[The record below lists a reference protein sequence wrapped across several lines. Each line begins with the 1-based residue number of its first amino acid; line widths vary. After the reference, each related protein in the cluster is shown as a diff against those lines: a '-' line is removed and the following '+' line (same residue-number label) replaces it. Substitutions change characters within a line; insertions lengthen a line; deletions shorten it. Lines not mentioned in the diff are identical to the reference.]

1 MPLRRALSLRIA
13 SLLVV
18 LLGITLGYFF
28 LQRNFS
34 TPTNHSESILVRIP
48 KGAGL
53 FGIARILKE
62 HQVVPHTWSFITNV
76 IFRFDAKNL
85 KAGEYEIKP
94 HATPKDVYGLMRSGH
109 TYKRRITIIEGLK
122 TEEVLS
128 IISSLDGLRGGITSV
143 STEGQLLP
151 ETYFFEY
158 EDERN
163 ALVDRMQESM
173 KTIVQELW
181 RKRASGLPLKNE
193 RDAVIL
199 ASIIEK
205 ETALSEERPR
215 VAAVFL
221 NRLRI
226 GMPLQADPTVAY
238 GLEKEKGGA
247 LDRELNQRDL
257 TAVTSYNTY
266 IMLGLPPTP
275 ICNPSKASLEA
286 ALNPAQSN
294 DLYFVADGTGRH
306 IFSKTYAEHAIHHQ
320 ALRKLREK
328 KTEATK

>member
-1 MPLRRALSLRIA
+1 M
-13 SLLVV
+13 
-18 LLGITLGYFF
+18 GYFC

-48 KGAGL
+48 KGTGL

-76 IFRFDAKNL
+76 ILRFDAKNL

-109 TYKRRITIIEGLK
+109 TYKRRVTIIEGLK

-128 IISSLDGLRGGITSV
+128 IINSLDGLRGEITRV

-163 ALVDRMQESM
+163 ALVERMQQSM
-173 KTIVQELW
+173 KAIVQGLW
-181 RKRASGLPLKNE
+181 NKRSLDLPIKSA

-226 GMPLQADPTVAY
+226 GMPLQADPTVVY
-238 GLEKEKGGA
+238 GLELEKGGT

-257 TAVTSYNTY
+257 TTVTSYNTY
-266 IMLGLPPTP
+266 IMPGLPPTP

-286 ALNPAQSN
+286 VLNPAQSS

-320 ALRKLREK
+320 ALRKLRAKQAESAENNPLKAIK
-328 KTEATK
+328 KNSTPN